1 MKRQLACLLSVR
13 YFLAQNKMVKV
24 IQRRKFYFI
33 NVSIDLRDRIIRK
46 KLKGMVSRYFRGLQ
60 TILMDKAFY
69 IFVYNFKFKV
79 YIKIIISHWNIV
91 RLSLYCAFIYTK
103 QCKSKSGTRKNVQG
117 CYLINFYCKQKPR
130 IDLFIRRMQ

>member
-1 MKRQLACLLSVR
+1 MQKPNNLKNRNTRITIQKSRTNCQQVNCLYQDKKNNLIMIHMKRQLACLLSVR

-79 YIKIIISHWNIV
+79 SIKIIISH
-91 RLSLYCAFIYTK
+91 
-103 QCKSKSGTRKNVQG
+103 
-117 CYLINFYCKQKPR
+117 
-130 IDLFIRRMQ
+130 

>member
-79 YIKIIISHWNIV
+79 SIKIIISH
-91 RLSLYCAFIYTK
+91 
-103 QCKSKSGTRKNVQG
+103 
-117 CYLINFYCKQKPR
+117 
-130 IDLFIRRMQ
+130 